1 MQTPEDGSRCFFV
14 IAAQYAE
21 RGFFKVFY
29 RLRFGFWKEASKYT
43 ALFLFEMCDAMITSG
58 FGYNGKSSEAFLHH
72 LL

>member
-1 MQTPEDGSRCFFV
+1 VFFV

-21 RGFFKVFY
+21 RDFSRCFTDYF
-29 RLRFGFWKEASKYT
+29 LDFGKKASKYT
-43 ALFLFEMCDAMITSG
+43 ALFLFEMCDATITSG